1 MNGGDWGLIIIS
13 KYVQAQ
19 VQRHTEHSIVLSSQ
33 YSLCYVLRLCK

>member
-19 VQRHTEHSIVLSSQ
+19 VQRHTEHSIVLSSIMLCAP
-33 YSLCYVLRLCK
+33 SL

>member
-19 VQRHTEHSIVLSSQ
+19 VQRHTEHSIVLSCTISIMLCAP
-33 YSLCYVLRLCK
+33 SL